1 MITGT
6 TTSGFAYEV
15 PESALDNMELVDA
28 ISESEQNPVALSTI
42 LQLLLGQE
50 QKKRLYDHLRTETG
64 TVPVEAVS
72 TAIADIFS
80 GCGTEGKN

>member
-6 TTSGFAYEV
+6 TTSGFAYEI

-28 ISESEQNPVALSTI
+28 ISESEQNPV
-42 LQLLLGQE
+42 QE
-50 QKKRLYDHLRTETG
+50 QKKRLYDYLRTETG
-64 TVPVEAVS
+64 TVPVEAMS

>member
-6 TTSGFAYEV
+6 TTSGFAYEI

-80 GCGTEGKN
+80 GYGTEGKN